1 MISAGRSEQPDE
13 ILRAVWVVIAERG
26 MDQVSMRTVAATAGV
41 SVGRIQYR
49 FRSKAELLHASLKAM
64 LRAAVDEHIV
74 ATAQAGSFETL
85 WHLLAQPI
93 PRGETA
99 RLGVS
104 IVYQYAAAGIT
115 QPELAQLLTE
125 TRRSAE
131 DAATHEVRVLAPQL
145 RDPRSVARSLIATAD
160 GLSLRVLL
168 GGLSA
173 NAAEEALRGALD
185 RAVG

>member
-1 MISAGRSEQPDE
+1 HLTRARPGRNCGRCDCTEQPPGRAFHAPIRMYSVPSTAVMISAGHYEPPAE
-13 ILRAVWVVIAERG
+13 LLRAEGVAIAERG
-26 MDQVSMRTVAATAGV
+26 KVQVSMRTGAATAGV

-99 RLGVS
+99 RLGV
-104 IVYQYAAAGIT
+104 
-115 QPELAQLLTE
+115 
-125 TRRSAE
+125 
-131 DAATHEVRVLAPQL
+131 
-145 RDPRSVARSLIATAD
+145 
-160 GLSLRVLL
+160 
-168 GGLSA
+168 
-173 NAAEEALRGALD
+173 
-185 RAVG
+185 

>member
-1 MISAGRSEQPDE
+1 MISAGHSEQPDE

-93 PRGETA
+93 PRGERSEEHTSELQSRGHLVC
-99 RLGVS
+99 RL
-104 IVYQYAAAGIT
+104 
-115 QPELAQLLTE
+115 L
-125 TRRSAE
+125 
-131 DAATHEVRVLAPQL
+131 
-145 RDPRSVARSLIATAD
+145 
-160 GLSLRVLL
+160 
-168 GGLSA
+168 
-173 NAAEEALRGALD
+173 
-185 RAVG
+185 

>member
-1 MISAGRSEQPDE
+1 MISAGHSEQPDE

-85 WHLLAQPI
+85 W
-93 PRGETA
+93 RSE
-99 RLGVS
+99 
-104 IVYQYAAAGIT
+104 
-115 QPELAQLLTE
+115 E
-125 TRRSAE
+125 RRVGKERHCGWEGRQSE
-131 DAATHEVRVLAPQL
+131 RQQV
-145 RDPRSVARSLIATAD
+145 
-160 GLSLRVLL
+160 
-168 GGLSA
+168 
-173 NAAEEALRGALD
+173 D
-185 RAVG
+185 R